1 MASTD
6 WAILPNSI
14 DNASLRSGVTSGLTP
29 PNGGGSFVYGFNS
42 RATGFA
48 GSRVLK
54 YTGVN
59 FDPFP
64 GNTGGRIT
72 GALIRLP
79 SGGQTGFAPFLYLLE
94 QANDAA
100 GDAYMLGLQDDDPSF
115 IVLRK
120 GSMSLGL
127 PAGLVGE
134 SGILRKSSASIDA
147 DTWVHLRMDVIVQ
160 GTGDVLIQVFQ
171 NDLTANDVTAPVWE
185 AIPGM
190 DDYTDDSLGINT
202 GSLPYVGGGRAGFG
216 CFANDVSRRAAFDQ
230 ITIAR
235 QLP

>member
-6 WAILPNSI
+6 WAVLVNSI
-14 DNASLRSGVTSGLTP
+14 PNTSFRSGVTSGLTP
-29 PNGGGSFVYGFNS
+29 PLGGGSFVYGFNS
-42 RATGFA
+42 RATGFD

-54 YTGVN
+54 YTGDVN

-72 GALIRLP
+72 GAVKRLP
-79 SGGQTGFAPFLYLLE
+79 SGGNTGFAPFLYLCE

-120 GSMSLGL
+120 GSMAQGL
-127 PAGLVGE
+127 PAGLVNE
-134 SGILRKSSASIDA
+134 NGILRKSSASINVDE
-147 DTWVHLRMDVIVQ
+147 WVHLRMDVIVQ
-160 GTGDVLIQVFQ
+160 GTGDVLLQVFQ
-171 NDLTANDVTAPVWE
+171 SDLSVNPVNAPVWQ

-190 DDYTDDSLGINT
+190 DDFIDDALAVNT
-202 GSLPYVGGGRAGFG
+202 GSLPLTGGRAGFG
-216 CFANDVSRRAAFDQ
+216 CYANDVSRRAAFDQ

>member
-1 MASTD
+1 MASSD

-14 DNASLRSGVTSGLTP
+14 DNTSLRSGVTSGLTP
-29 PNGGGSFVYGFNS
+29 PNGGGSFVYAFNS
-42 RATGFA
+42 RVTGFT

-54 YTGVN
+54 YTGAVN

-72 GALIRLP
+72 GAIKRVP
-79 SGGQTGFAPFLYLLE
+79 SGGNTGFAPFLYLLE

-100 GDAYMLGLQDDDPSF
+100 GQAYMLGLQDDDPSS

-120 GSMSLGL
+120 GSMAEGL
-127 PAGLVGE
+127 PAGLVNE
-134 SGILRKSSASIDA
+134 NGILRKSAASIDI
-147 DTWVHLRMDVIVQ
+147 DQWVHLRMDVVIQ
-160 GTGDVLIQVFQ
+160 GTGDALIQVFQ
-171 NDLTANDVTAPVWE
+171 NDLDTNPVTAPVWE
-185 AIPGM
+185 AIAGM
-190 DDYTDDSLGINT
+190 DDFTDDALGIAT
-202 GSLPYVGGGRAGFG
+202 SSLPFTGGRAGFG
-216 CFANDVSRRAAFDQ
+216 MFANDVSRRAAFDQ